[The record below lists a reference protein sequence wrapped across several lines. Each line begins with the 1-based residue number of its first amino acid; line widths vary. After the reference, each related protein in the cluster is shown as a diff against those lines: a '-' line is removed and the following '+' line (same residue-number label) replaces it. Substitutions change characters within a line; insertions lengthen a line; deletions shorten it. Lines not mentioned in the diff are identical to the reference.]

1 MLAKIESVNSG
12 YLAVFE
18 RHFNHSIEMVW
29 AVLTEND
36 MLAKWFSEL
45 RVDELREGGI
55 IKFDMQDG
63 TFEEMVITELK
74 EQSVLEF
81 TWDEDCVRFELHEA
95 SNGGCQLYLKEKI
108 NTMTDHTPRDL
119 AGWHVCLEVINAVLD
134 GRLYESRK
142 SEWEKWYQTY
152 KQAVEK
158 VNGN

>member
-1 MLAKIESVNSG
+1 MLAKLERVESG

-29 AVLTEND
+29 SVLTEND

-63 TFEEMVITELK
+63 TYEEMIITEMNL
-74 EQSVLEF
+74 QSVLEY
-81 TWDEDCVRFELHEA
+81 TWGDDRVRFELFEE
-95 SNGGCQLYLKEKI
+95 SNGCQLLLKEKI
-108 NTMTDHTPRDL
+108 STLTDHTPRDL

-134 GRLYESRK
+134 GRLYDTRN
-142 SEWEKWYQTY
+142 SEWEKWYERY
-152 KQAVEK
+152 KQVVEEVTK
-158 VNGN
+158 N